1 MDFPEDAHAIGSR
14 GFRFPLGAFFILLP
28 CPKYFIPRYKKER
41 KMTIK
46 KPWLLAVL
54 LIFAFTACATM
65 HSDVKG
71 PSPIQA
77 IPQASSPEEVG
88 LSKERLERI
97 SAWLKSD
104 VDKKVIPGAVAMV
117 LRKGKIAY
125 FEAFGYQDREK
136 NIPMSRNSI
145 FRLASMT
152 KPFTSLAIMLLAEE
166 GKIQLP
172 APVFVYLPEFK
183 DLKVGVEKKDPA
195 TGKVELV
202 LETPNRPMTVQDL
215 LRHTSGLT
223 YAFLGKSMVKDLY
236 NKAKTGDYEQTNA
249 ELVTKLSQ
257 IPLQNHPGTTWD
269 YSQST
274 DVLGRIVEVVSG
286 VELDTFIAERIA
298 KPLKL
303 VDTAFW
309 IEDADRQAR
318 IAEPQ
323 INPATGKRPLARDV
337 TKKPKWMAG
346 ASALVGTAQD
356 YARFCQMFLN
366 GGTLDGVRLVSRKT
380 VELMTSNHV
389 PPGYKSAYPVA
400 WQINWP
406 SFSVE
411 TGQGFG
417 LGFAINREP
426 ERSPLP
432 GSKGLYYW
440 NGILG
445 THFWIDP
452 KEQLIAIMM
461 IQEPTQNFP
470 YTYRM
475 RNYVYQAISD

>member
-1 MDFPEDAHAIGSR
+1 LFCFIQKANNKIG
-14 GFRFPLGAFFILLP
+14 FVPKFFI
-28 CPKYFIPRYKKER
+28 PKSMREGQNMMNKR
-41 KMTIK
+41 A
-46 KPWLLAVL
+46 WLLAVL
-54 LIFAFTACATM
+54 VLFAITACATM
-65 HSDVKG
+65 QSDVKG
-71 PSPIQA
+71 PPPAQG
-77 IPQASSPEEVG
+77 IPQASTPEEVG
-88 LSKERLERI
+88 LSKERLQRI
-97 SAWLKSD
+97 SAWLQSD
-104 VDKKVIPGAVAMV
+104 VDKKVVPGAVAMV

-136 NIPMSRNSI
+136 NIPMARNSI
-145 FRLASMT
+145 FRLYSMT
-152 KPFTSLAIMLLAEE
+152 KPFTSLAIMMLAEE

-172 APVFVYLPEFK
+172 VPVSRYLPEFK

-195 TGKVELV
+195 TGKAELV
-202 LETPNRPMTVQDL
+202 LETASREMTVQDL

-223 YAFLGKSMVKDLY
+223 YAFTTGKSMVKDRY
-236 NKAKTGDYEQTNA
+236 NEAKTGDYEQTNA
-249 ELVTKLSQ
+249 ELVTKLSK

-274 DVLGRIVEVVSG
+274 DVLGRIVEVASG
-286 VELDTFIAERIA
+286 VEFDTFIAERIV

-309 IEDADRQAR
+309 VEGAERQAR

-323 INPATGKRPLARDV
+323 INPATGKKTPVRDV

-346 ASALVGTAQD
+346 GVGLTSTAQD

-366 GGTLDGVRLVSRKT
+366 GGTLDGVSLVSRKT
-380 VELMTSNHV
+380 VEHMTSNHV
-389 PPGYKSAYPVA
+389 PPGYRSAHPVA
-400 WQINWP
+400 SQINWP

-417 LGFAINREP
+417 LGFGINSEP

-440 NGILG
+440 PGFLG
-445 THFWIDP
+445 TIFWIDP
-452 KEQLIAIMM
+452 KEQLIAILM
-461 IQEPTQNFP
+461 IQEPTKVFP
-470 YTYRM
+470 YQNRM
-475 RNYVYQAISD
+475 RHFVYQAILD